1 MNAVEYAFGIPVSPF
16 VIYGFPMR
24 ITFGQQSP
32 LATTAQKVKYGL
44 ENTNWVV
51 FPFAFHQ
58 NRERSDRNCP
68 FPLLNL
74 RDENERIIIFFPQIA
89 V

>member
-16 VIYGFPMR
+16 VIYGFPVR

-32 LATTAQKVKYGL
+32 LATTAQKVEYGL

-58 NRERSDRNCP
+58 NRERSDQNCP
-68 FPLLNL
+68 FPLVNL
-74 RDENERIIIFFPQIA
+74 LDVNEGIIIFFSQTA